1 MKTLATIKK
10 EFLLLTRDIGGLM
23 LIFLMPMVLVVVMAV
38 IQNNTFQEFQETRL
52 EALLVDE
59 DHGKLS
65 DALAKTFQALPN
77 IRLVDK
83 VGGKAL
89 TADEARRLVRSGKYR
104 TAVIVPG
111 GASAAMQKKTKDAVN
126 RLLSNYGMAEAKTE
140 KQAPAKKIPGVELQ
154 VVFDPAIK
162 ANYRQTLT
170 SALEKMAAQLQAEWF
185 MDEVQKSMSGA
196 TQKAPVKMD
205 LADLIK
211 VTQKDASEGE
221 DRGMPL
227 NAVQHNVPAWS
238 MFAMFF
244 ILFPLAGNLIK
255 EREEGS
261 MLRLRL
267 IAGSSFPV
275 ICGKFI
281 FYFFVCLLQLYLI
294 IAVGIY
300 AMPLAGL
307 SKLVI
312 GTNYAGLLLTGCAVA
327 MAATGYGLLIAVYFR
342 TPQQALS
349 FGSISVV
356 VLAAIGGVWV
366 PVFIM
371 PEFMQTISPYS
382 PLNWGLAAFNNLF
395 LRNSATAAVLPDV
408 FRLLGFSAAAL
419 ALSVIIQRSRNVT

>member
-23 LIFLMPMVLVVVMAV
+23 LIFLMPMALVVVMAV

-52 EALLVDE
+52 EALIVDE
-59 DHGKLS
+59 DRGKLS
-65 DALAKTFQALPN
+65 DALARTFQALPN
-77 IRLVDK
+77 IHLIDK
-83 VGGKAL
+83 VGGNPL
-89 TADEARRLVRSGKYR
+89 TAEEARRLVRSGKYR
-104 TAVIVPG
+104 TAVIIPQ
-111 GASAAMQKKTKDAVN
+111 GASDALQKKTRDAVST
-126 RLLSNYGMAEAKTE
+126 LLSNYGLGE
-140 KQAPAKKIPGVELQ
+140 KKASQARSLPPVELQ
-154 VVFDPAIK
+154 VLFDPTIK
-162 ANYRQTLT
+162 ANYRQTLAG
-170 SALEKMAAQLQAEWF
+170 ALEKMAAQLQAQWF
-185 MDEVQKSMSGA
+185 MDEVQRSMSGA
-196 TQKAPVKMD
+196 TRQPQVKMD
-205 LADLIK
+205 ISDLIT
-211 VTQKDASEGE
+211 VAQKDAAAGE

-275 ICGKFI
+275 ISGKFV

-300 AMPLAGL
+300 AMPLVGL

-356 VLAAIGGVWV
+356 ILAAIGGVWV

-395 LRNSATAAVLPDV
+395 LRNAATAAVLPDV
-408 FRLLGFSAAAL
+408 ARLFGFACAAL
-419 ALSVIIQRSRNVT
+419 AASVLIHRSRGMS